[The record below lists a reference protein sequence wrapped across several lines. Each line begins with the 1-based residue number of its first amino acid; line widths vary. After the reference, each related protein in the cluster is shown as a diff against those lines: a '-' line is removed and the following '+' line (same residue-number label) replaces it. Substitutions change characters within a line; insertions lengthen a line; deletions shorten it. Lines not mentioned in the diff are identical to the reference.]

1 MNAHEEYCIAC
12 GHDGPLHREQ
22 KATEFAVRGETLRII
37 VPVKICPSCG
47 VTEAEGVDPAEIAF
61 SEYRKLKGL
70 LTPEAI
76 RKLRERYKL
85 SQKSLAALLGMSEAT
100 INRYEG
106 GGLQDEAHDAALR
119 ACESPEFV
127 RGLLERSGHRL
138 SAWQRQRVEAVLEC
152 AAEPPLGIVSD
163 GDVFGMP
170 RERSAVTGYRHF
182 EYPRYLAVVVWLT
195 RHVPVVTATSLNK
208 LLFYVDHLHCKSEAV
223 SLTGA
228 AYRRVQHGP
237 VPAAYGD
244 LQQRMELEGF
254 IDVQEVQYKN
264 GRTGL
269 EIRPGPKADTVDLT
283 FSPRELTILEAVA
296 ATFKTLTPTEIRD
309 RSHAETAWKDTE
321 DRTLISY
328 DKAPELSLPIPA

>member
-1 MNAHEEYCIAC
+1 MSTTDEYCVVC
-12 GHDGPLHREQ
+12 GQDGPLRRE
-22 KATEFAVRGETLRII
+22 ARLTEFHVRGETLRFA
-37 VPVKICPSCG
+37 VPMKVCPGCG
-47 VTEAEGVDPAEIAF
+47 TAEADGVDPAEIAF
-61 SEYRKLKGL
+61 SEYRNRKGL
-70 LTPEAI
+70 LTPEQI

-127 RGLLERSGHRL
+127 RGLMERSGHRL
-138 SAWQRQRVEAVLEC
+138 SAWQRQRVEAVLEN
-152 AAEPPLGIVSD
+152 AAEPPLGIVLD

-170 RERSAVTGYRHF
+170 RERSAVTGYREF

-208 LLFYVDHLHCKSEAV
+208 LMFYVDYLHCKSEAV

-254 IDVQEVQYKN
+254 IDVQEAPYKN

-269 EIRPGPKADTVDLT
+269 EIRPGAKADAVDLT
-283 FSPRELTILEAVA
+283 FSPRELKILEAVA
-296 ATFKTLTPTEIRD
+296 ATFKTLTPSQISD

-321 DRTLISY
+321 DRALISY
-328 DKAPELSLPIPA
+328 EKAAELSLPVPL